1 MVEKTL
7 QNDLIFFST
16 LTVMSNKCQFVFLNG
31 NIYLFIFILVD
42 FFSNFNDVFDF
53 CAIKIQ
59 ENK

>member
-7 QNDLIFFST
+7 QNDLIFFSI

-42 FFSNFNDVFDF
+42 FFSNFNNVFDF
-53 CAIKIQ
+53 CATKIQ